1 MSGSAKIT
9 SIDAI
14 ESFRIALIKF
24 DDNATRSLTSVDEQ
38 IKRVLH
44 WFEHE
49 APTEWG
55 MRIRKCHEEVART
68 RAALE
73 TCKMKKVG
81 TIAGLHGRT
90 AGFARSPAEVGACPG
105 NAGSHPPVDQPRF
118 GRRAKTTGM
127 GHGIAGRFWTSRY
140 RRRSR
145 CFREPCGLWMLMSSA
160 NGELRQFDFRRP
172 VTQAVRRTAPA
183 PHPGWWPVLTVLFFP
198 DRGRLRTCA

>member
-81 TIAGLHGRT
+81 DNRPACMEEQQALREAQRKLAHAQGMLEVIRLWTNRVRQACDDYRGGVMGLRTILDVKIPETVSMLSRT
-90 AGFARSPAEVGACPG
+90 VRALDAYVERDRESYDSSTSAAPSPKPSVEPAPG
-105 NAGSHPPVDQPRF
+105 
-118 GRRAKTTGM
+118 
-127 GHGIAGRFWTSRY
+127 
-140 RRRSR
+140 
-145 CFREPCGLWMLMSSA
+145 
-160 NGELRQFDFRRP
+160 
-172 VTQAVRRTAPA
+172 TAPG
-183 PHPGWWPVLTVLFFP
+183 PGGPS
-198 DRGRLRTCA
+198 